1 MIEKDEQVYIKTVFW
16 GWKDSQGIGDDPGD
30 YEPWLDCFC
39 AGYMARKDEQLRISL
54 AEEMQEARA
63 RDERSAN
70 AE

>member
-1 MIEKDEQVYIKTVFW
+1 MQEGNGQIAVRAAFWKWKEDE
-16 GWKDSQGIGDDPGD
+16 GIGDDLGD
-30 YEPWLDCFC
+30 YGPWWDCFW
-39 AGYMARKDEQLRISL
+39 AGYMAREDEQLRISL